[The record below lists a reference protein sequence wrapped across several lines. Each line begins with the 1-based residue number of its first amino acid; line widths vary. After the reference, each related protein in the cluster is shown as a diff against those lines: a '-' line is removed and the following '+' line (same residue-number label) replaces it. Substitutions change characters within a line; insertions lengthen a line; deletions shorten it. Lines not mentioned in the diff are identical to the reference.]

1 MVCAMTLGQPKI
13 VKKPLKTEWCFQNGG
28 INPKENSFS
37 NEVESYPI
45 PIKDFNDLDF
55 QEIVKLMEV

>member
-13 VKKPLKTEWCFQNGG
+13 IKKPLKTEWCFQN
-28 INPKENSFS
+28 ENSFS

-55 QEIVKLMEV
+55 QEIVQLMEV